1 MAQPRPD
8 APAVDSSA
16 AAVPLVTHLQL
27 RALTDARA
35 PASMR
40 RRHSDVGSLGLA
52 ETCSPSMDDPAQRM
66 DADDM
71 TSLRQ
76 QPLQSRRSRGSLIN
90 SFSSAASNGEA
101 SEKRYAEMMERFQ
114 VRRVT
119 RSPSSNAGEGDAA
132 IAADSAAPI
141 STAEE
146 AEQQGEAATTA
157 PPHPLS
163 RHTSRTRFT
172 ELGAAGPAGEVSTT
186 DATVAP
192 SSRKYVLGRLPSTLR
207 SSIQSLLVPMSPS
220 SLLFQCRLYVLVLV
234 FALHLLTFPVHLAF
248 ITPHGFT
255 SHDVGTE
262 GLIDAVLILDFLL
275 MFNTC
280 VEDRNGEIV
289 ADRVRIRAHYLRS
302 WFLPD
307 LVSST
312 PLSIAMHTD
321 SAHKSSTLRL
331 LYLIFDLFF
340 RGIRVFHVTQLA
352 KLHWKHR
359 GGRTSQNLLAWLH
372 WKHRGGRTSQNLLA
386 WVLYSRY
393 SHLLRIAWI
402 ILIVLV
408 IAHYI
413 ACGWRLLH
421 PPGVLPSSTSLF
433 EDYVESFYDSLQLL
447 QGQGIEATTSAQNVF
462 ASFAVLIGSILL
474 AVMFGHVAILV
485 SNFNANTTSYQRKME
500 SVFAV
505 MSKLQLPVPL
515 RERIHQY
522 YEHLWREYESLDGE
536 IVRFS
541 KDLSHTLEL
550 EVVLYK
556 YMDLVMHVPF
566 WRECSPDFQ
575 KQLMLHLHVRVYLP
589 DDYVMRRGEVGD
601 EFYMINRGVC
611 ELLLGP
617 DSFECSTQPLVD
629 IDAMVPGDSLS
640 SHGHRDDRDNIY
652 AALSSR
658 SAGAV
663 PPTPP
668 RRRHGS
674 VVTAAYSD
682 VVAKSCLPPDVPSRL
697 VQKLTRGQA
706 FGDIALLM
714 NYERTA
720 NVRALTY
727 VEMCVLRRADFQTI
741 LVRHPK
747 DRKLVINSILT
758 RTLEN
763 NEATGVWCPLKET
776 VRAVFR
782 ETDPERAKAISGV
795 HAALLIATA
804 INAPLEDESIKFG
817 ITGGL
822 REQLVALRDQQ
833 MRRSA
838 PDAPKPS
845 RATDAGDRNS
855 KSKSRSRSDDE
866 PEAPA
871 SSLPATAPA
880 SAPSAALLDPL
891 KDQIHSIQDN
901 QDRLVRMM
909 ASMQYELSEL
919 RRTNRHL
926 LELVSAS
933 MSGGASGSGGDAAA
947 KLLDADKPPVPRLTR
962 RLSRRLSRELLVD
975 PPETIPEGKPTPA
988 FTRRKSMSASTLS
1001 TSRTGDS
1008 ISTARSAVGTLL
1020 FADESAEPA
1029 PSARRPSLPNLRYH
1043 PSQSL
1048 YETHAP
1054 VERPPSDAP
1063 PPAGPVTKAARLP
1076 RASVRETRSP
1086 SFPNI
1091 LSPLLTMIRG
1101 NSSNGIVVPTAEPAT
1116 SPTRYADELF
1126 QDRSRQSQ
1134 RSSGRVVSN

>member
-16 AAVPLVTHLQL
+16 AAVPLVAHLQL

-35 PASMR
+35 TPNVR
-40 RRHSDVGSLGLA
+40 RRHSDTGSLGLTA
-52 ETCSPSMDDPAQRM
+52 TYSPSMDDPAQRM
-66 DADDM
+66 DGGSPDDVA
-71 TSLRQ
+71 SLRQ
-76 QPLQSRRSRGSLIN
+76 QPLQSRRSRGSLMN
-90 SFSSAASNGEA
+90 SFSSSASNGEA

-132 IAADSAAPI
+132 VAADSAAPI

-146 AEQQGEAATTA
+146 AEQEGEAATTA
-157 PPHPLS
+157 PRPLS

-172 ELGAAGPAGEVSTT
+172 ELGAVGPAGEVSTT

-192 SSRKYVLGRLPSTLR
+192 SSRKYALGRLPSTLR
-207 SSIQSLLVPMSPS
+207 SSIQSLLVPMSPT
-220 SLLFQCRLYVLVLV
+220 SLLFQCRLYVLILV
-234 FALHLLTFPVHLAF
+234 FALHLVTFPVHLAF

-289 ADRVRIRAHYLRS
+289 ADRLRIRAHYLRS

-312 PLSIAMHTD
+312 PLSIAMHAG
-321 SAHKSSTLRL
+321 SPHKSSTLRL

-359 GGRTSQNLLAWLH
+359 GGRTSQNLLAW
-372 WKHRGGRTSQNLLA
+372 
-386 WVLYSRY
+386 VLYSRY

-402 ILIVLV
+402 ILVVLV

-421 PPGVLPSSTSLF
+421 PTGELVSTSTASLF
-433 EDYVESFYDSLQLL
+433 DDYVESFYDSLQLL

-629 IDAMVPGDSLS
+629 IDAMAPGDSLS

-682 VVAKSCLPPDVPSRL
+682 VVAKSCVPPDVPSRL

-747 DRKLVINSILT
+747 DRKLVVNSILT

-776 VRAVFR
+776 VRSVFR

-804 INAPLEDESIKFG
+804 VNTPLEDESIKFG

-845 RATDAGDRNS
+845 RATDAGERNS
-855 KSKSRSRSDDE
+855 KSMSHSRSDDDGAG
-866 PEAPA
+866 PAAPA
-871 SSLPATAPA
+871 SGLSAPA
-880 SAPSAALLDPL
+880 PLAALLDPL
-891 KDQIHSIQDN
+891 KEQVHCIQDN

-909 ASMQYELSEL
+909 ESMQCELSEL
-919 RRTNRHL
+919 RRMNRHL

-933 MSGGASGSGGDAAA
+933 MSGSASGNADAAA
-947 KLLDADKPPVPRLTR
+947 KLLDLDKAPMPRLTR

-975 PPETIPEGKPTPA
+975 PPETIPEGKPTLA

-1008 ISTARSAVGTLL
+1008 ISSARSAGGTLL
-1020 FADESAEPA
+1020 ADESAEDA

-1043 PSQSL
+1043 ASQSL
-1048 YETHAP
+1048 YETQPPAA
-1054 VERPPSDAP
+1054 RPPSDAP
-1063 PPAGPVTKAARLP
+1063 PPAGPVTKAATLP
-1076 RASVRETRSP
+1076 RTSVRETRSP

-1101 NSSNGIVVPTAEPAT
+1101 SSSNGIVVPTAEPAT